1 MNNFLSKLPTIL
13 DKKKKRVG
21 RGIGSGR
28 GVKSGRG
35 TTRHQKARENVPL
48 GFEGGQGRLTKRFPL
63 LRGKGRNKSRKDN
76 IYVIYTKDLNRFE
89 NDTLVDV
96 KKLQEAG
103 LVDKEASR
111 PKVKLIIKGK
121 LEKKVKVALSISEA
135 AKKAVETAGGS
146 VEQI

>member
-1 MNNFLSKLPTIL
+1 MDNFLSTLPAIV
-13 DKKKKRVG
+13 DKKKKRKG

-35 TTRHQKARENVPL
+35 TTRHQKAREGVPL

-76 IYVIYTKDLNRFE
+76 IYVIYTKDLNSFE
-89 NDTLVDV
+89 DGSVIDV

-103 LVDKEASR
+103 MVDKEAVK
-111 PKVKLIIKGK
+111 PKVKLIMNGK
-121 LEKKVKVALSISEA
+121 LAKKVTVKLSISGA
-135 AKKAVETAGGS
+135 AEKAVVAAGGT
-146 VEQI
+146 VEKA